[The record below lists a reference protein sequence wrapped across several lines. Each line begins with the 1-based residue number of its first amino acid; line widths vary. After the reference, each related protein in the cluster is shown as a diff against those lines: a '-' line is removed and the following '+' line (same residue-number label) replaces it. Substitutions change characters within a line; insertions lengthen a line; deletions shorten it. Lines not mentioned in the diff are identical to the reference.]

1 MNFKKYS
8 AACMIGLCFS
18 LIGCGGVP
26 EANAV
31 NCAGKGLESS
41 LADLKDN
48 EAARQA
54 FLDQCDALKK

>member
-8 AACMIGLCFS
+8 IVCIIGLCFA
-18 LIGCGGVP
+18 LFGCGGAP
-26 EANAV
+26 EASSV

-41 LADLKDN
+41 LADLKDD

>member
-1 MNFKKYS
+1 MNFRKYS
-8 AACMIGLCFS
+8 IACMVGLCFS
-18 LIGCGGVP
+18 LVGCGGAP
-26 EANAV
+26 EASLV

-48 EAARQA
+48 EVARQA